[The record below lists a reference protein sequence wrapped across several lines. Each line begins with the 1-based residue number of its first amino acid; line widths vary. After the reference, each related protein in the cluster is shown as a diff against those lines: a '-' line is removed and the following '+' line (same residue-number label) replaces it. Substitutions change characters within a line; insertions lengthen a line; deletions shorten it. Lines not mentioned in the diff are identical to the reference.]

1 MTVANSRATNKG
13 WTINLAVGS
22 ALLTAGMATV
32 FTQDSMA
39 EDFKQRLYINGGIGV
54 TQVEPES
61 PSDAL
66 TISDKNDSGGHLGLG
81 YDLSRMFSV
90 EAYVADLGTAEVEFL
105 GTKAGSIDYQVYGVS
120 LLGYLYNSRS
130 GSAIGDSDTNGLFRR
145 EGMSLYG
152 RAGIGHMLN
161 DAKRVEYTRDYPTH
175 AAFGLGLEYGFENGF
190 ALRSEIMSMDTDAKY
205 FNVGVLKRFGSVPA
219 VAPVPVTQPKAV
231 VADVAKIDQPES
243 PVIYNPVTPPLVY
256 FEFDQSEIN
265 QEDRQKL
272 DVFASAMQDGDSDLK
287 ISIEGHTDW
296 IAAEQYN
303 MSLSI
308 RRAEAV
314 FNYLVSKGL
323 PAEDMTAIGY
333 GEMRPISN
341 NNTANGR
348 ALNRRTEIQLR

>member
-1 MTVANSRATNKG
+1 MTDANASIANRGRAVS
-13 WTINLAVGS
+13 LAVGS

-32 FTQDSMA
+32 FTQNSMA
-39 EDFKQRLYINGGIGV
+39 EDFKQRLYINGGIGM

-66 TISDKNDSGGHLGLG
+66 TISDRNDSGGHLGLG

-105 GTKAGSIDYQVYGVS
+105 GTEAGSVDYQVFGVS

-130 GSAIGDSDTNGLFRR
+130 GSAIGDSDTTGLFRR
-145 EGMSLYG
+145 EGLSLYA

-161 DAKRVEYTRDYPTH
+161 DSDGVEYTRDYPNH

-205 FNVGVLKRFGSVPA
+205 FNVGVLKRFGSV
-219 VAPVPVTQPKAV
+219 APVVPVV
-231 VADVAKIDQPES
+231 VAAVLPKVVVAEPES
-243 PVIYNPVTPPLVY
+243 PVINVPVTAPLVY

-265 QEDRQKL
+265 QEDQQKL
-272 DVFASAMQDGDSDLK
+272 EAYALAMQDNDSDQK

-296 IAAEQYN
+296 IAGEQYN

-323 PAEDMTAIGY
+323 RAESMTTFGY
-333 GEMRPISN
+333 GETRPVSN

-348 ALNRRTEIQLR
+348 ALNRRTEILLR